1 MTFPYSSEN
10 VTRRS
15 CPLSVTEHD
24 SVFEELPAFTV
35 MSTFPSL
42 SGFTST
48 SNPTAGSTYITDG
61 SLTVHVREPA
71 VEGRATEAVL
81 RVLADHLGVAKSRI
95 TLVAGATSRIKRFRV
110 DHDM

>member
-1 MTFPYSSEN
+1 MSSTVV
-10 VTRRS
+10 VTVKPGSRKG
-15 CPLSVTEHD
+15 PLVE
-24 SVFEELPAFTV
+24 VA
-35 MSTFPSL
+35 
-42 SGFTST
+42 
-48 SNPTAGSTYITDG
+48 TDG